1 MSMERKDAT
10 LRKTGVCGN
19 IFPMFVG
26 KLNRHLWKL
35 SLGDGRP

>member
-26 KLNRHLWKL
+26 KRHLWKL